1 MYNFGQ
7 FRSTQ
12 IVNYLIDISFNISTI
27 QKQSEMTDD
36 IFTDYAINLPLVQVD
51 EHGKQQSYYLRF
63 SINKMESEQTLILKL
78 VNGNNIQTIRTFKI
92 AAGLTSDAVVFETII
107 NPNNDYNQI
116 YFELVRT
123 ADDYNIKN
131 GRLINLNINKIA
143 SIYNVINFLNP
154 SIDNKGKLKQIG
166 VQGVPGMLMSINGE
180 EIRIGRTGI
189 YELNFGAIISS
200 LGFIIESNDK
210 TFLLDYQY

>member
-12 IVNYLIDISFNISTI
+12 YTKYLTDISFNLSTV
-27 QKQSEMTDD
+27 QKESELNDD
-36 IFTDYAINLPLVQVD
+36 IFTDYIANVDLPQVD
-51 EHGKQQSYYLRF
+51 EQGRQQSYYLKF
-63 SINKMESEQTLILKL
+63 SVNKIDSEQTILLKL
-78 VNGNNIQTIRTFKI
+78 VNGEKTQNIKIIKI
-92 AAGLTSDAVVFETII
+92 AAGQVSDAVVFETII
-107 NPNNDYNQI
+107 NPNDNYNQI

-131 GRLINLNINKIA
+131 GRVISLNINKLA
-143 SIYNVINFLNP
+143 SIYNIINFLNS

-166 VQGVPGMLMSINGE
+166 VQGFPGLLMSINGE
-180 EIRIGRTGI
+180 EIRVGRTGI
-189 YELNFGAIISS
+189 YELNFGATISS
-200 LGFIIESNDK
+200 LGFVIESNDK